1 MISGDLQVEVGLSEL
16 VLGQISE
23 LVESDGVGVR
33 DGAFVVSLD
42 RLERF
47 QEDSESVP
55 LLILGGVFLIVFKLP
70 SLEEVNLLVVFGL
83 GV

>member
-1 MISGDLQVEVGLSEL
+1 MISGDLQVEVGLSEF
-16 VLGQISE
+16 VLGQVRE
-23 LVESDGVGVR
+23 LVEGDGIGVR

-42 RLERF
+42 LLERF
-47 QEDSESVP
+47 QKDSEPVP
-55 LLILGGVFLIVFKLP
+55 LLILGGVFFIVFKLP